1 MSVQSFRYDFT
12 AKELAYFLFKKKTCP
27 KCGEQMKKFL
37 PIGSVVLLKESQK
50 RIMIVGVKQKQ
61 ANSDKVW
68 DYSACL
74 YPEGILDPEK
84 LFLFDTEQIERL
96 YFIGLQDGEGL
107 AFLNKINHLDDNADT
122 TN

>member
-1 MSVQSFRYDFT
+1 
-12 AKELAYFLFKKKTCP
+12 
-27 KCGEQMKKFL
+27 MKKFL

-74 YPEGILDPEK
+74 YP
-84 LFLFDTEQIERL
+84 
-96 YFIGLQDGEGL
+96 
-107 AFLNKINHLDDNADT
+107 AFLNKINHLDDNVDT

>member
-1 MSVQSFRYDFT
+1 
-12 AKELAYFLFKKKTCP
+12 
-27 KCGEQMKKFL
+27 MKKYL

-61 ANSDKVW
+61 VDSDKVW

-84 LFLFDTEQIERL
+84 LFLFDNEQIERL
-96 YFIGLQDGEGL
+96 YFVGLQDGEGL
-107 AFLNKINHLDDNADT
+107 AFMEKLSKLEA
-122 TN
+122 

>member
-1 MSVQSFRYDFT
+1 
-12 AKELAYFLFKKKTCP
+12 
-27 KCGEQMKKFL
+27 MKKFL

-61 ANSDKVW
+61 ADSDKVW

-84 LFLFDTEQIERL
+84 LFLFDAEQIERL
-96 YFIGLQDGEGL
+96 YFVGLQDGEGL
-107 AFLNKINHLDDNADT
+107 AFLNKLNHLENSEE
-122 TN
+122 

>member
-1 MSVQSFRYDFT
+1 
-12 AKELAYFLFKKKTCP
+12 
-27 KCGEQMKKFL
+27 MKKYL

-61 ANSDKVW
+61 VGSDKVW

-84 LFLFDTEQIERL
+84 LFLFDNAQIERL
-96 YFIGLQDGEGL
+96 YFVGLQDGEGL
-107 AFLNKINHLDDNADT
+107 AFLKKLSLMDDNA
-122 TN
+122 NAGE